1 VPNVVVATTVSGGDV
16 FPDGRGGAEACSS
29 TERGG
34 ANVPAELQA
43 CSRPDARDRPER
55 QSGTSA
61 RRAPGLGVENRIDA
75 LEVVMPKTCRR
86 ELKGAEINYLF
97 RGIDEP
103 QPQ

>member
-1 VPNVVVATTVSGGDV
+1 M
-16 FPDGRGGAEACSS
+16 FIHGARWRE
-29 TERGG
+29 
-34 ANVPAELQA
+34 
-43 CSRPDARDRPER
+43 CSRGTSGLLETGCPGSSGAPER
-55 QSGTSA
+55 DERAA
-61 RRAPGLGVENRIDA
+61 RARPGCWNRIDA